1 MTVALELPVDLK
13 ISHLNGTRPVMWQ

>member
-1 MTVALELPVDLK
+1 MTVALELPMDLK